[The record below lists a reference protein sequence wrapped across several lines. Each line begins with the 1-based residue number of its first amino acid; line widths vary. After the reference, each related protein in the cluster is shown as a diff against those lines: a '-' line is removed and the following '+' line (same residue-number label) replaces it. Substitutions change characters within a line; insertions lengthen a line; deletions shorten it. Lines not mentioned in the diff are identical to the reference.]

1 MSKMRNIKWE
11 EDYLGGVILI
21 TAVETFGLSVSV
33 SLIEILG
40 ETETETDSSIC
51 FNGGGKK
58 DINENVATSC
68 LVILDCT
75 ILCEGREDKNKLLW
89 KCCRVN

>member
-1 MSKMRNIKWE
+1 M
-11 EDYLGGVILI
+11 LI
-21 TAVETFGLSVSV
+21 TAVETFGLPVSESV
-33 SLIEILG
+33 IDWMILG

-51 FNGGGKK
+51 FNGGGKN

-75 ILCEGREDKNKLLW
+75 ILCEGR
-89 KCCRVN
+89 

>member
-1 MSKMRNIKWE
+1 M
-11 EDYLGGVILI
+11 LI
-21 TAVETFGLSVSV
+21 TAVDILGISVSV
-33 SLIEILG
+33 SVSVIEIFG
-40 ETETETDSSIC
+40 ETETEADSSIC

-75 ILCEGREDKNKLLW
+75 ILCELE
-89 KCCRVN
+89 